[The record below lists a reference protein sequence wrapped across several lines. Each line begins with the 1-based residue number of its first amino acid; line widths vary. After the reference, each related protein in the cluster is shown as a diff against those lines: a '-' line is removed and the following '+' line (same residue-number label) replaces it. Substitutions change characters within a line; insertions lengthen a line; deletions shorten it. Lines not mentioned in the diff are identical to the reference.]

1 MALYIPD
8 ANILL
13 NALRKDAPCH
23 DACRSWLQERAR
35 LGDSVGLTEVVE
47 IALLRIGT
55 HPKLLS
61 MSLNDVLAFWKED
74 LWSYKGV
81 SRLAPGSRH
90 PEIFSKLLSQLELS
104 GNDVN
109 DAWLAAIALENQA
122 TLVSLDQGFSRF
134 KQLRWVDPSV

>member
-8 ANILL
+8 ANVLL
-13 NALRKDAPCH
+13 NALRKDAPFH
-23 DACRSWLQERAR
+23 INCRSWLQERAR

-61 MSLNDVLAFWKED
+61 MPPSDVLDFWKED

-81 SRLAPGSRH
+81 SRLVPGSRH
-90 PEIFSKLLSQLELS
+90 SEIFCKLLNQLQLS

-109 DAWLAAIALENQA
+109 DAWLAAMALENRA

-134 KQLRWVDPSV
+134 KQLLWLDPSV

>member
-23 DACRSWLQERAR
+23 KVCRSWLQARAR
-35 LGDSVGLTEVVE
+35 QGDSIGLTEVVE
-47 IALLRIGT
+47 ISLLRIGT
-55 HPKLLS
+55 HPKILS
-61 MSLNDVLAFWKED
+61 MPSSDVLAFWNED

-90 PEIFSKLLSQLELS
+90 SEIFSKLLSQLELS

-109 DAWLAAIALENQA
+109 DAWLAAIAMENQA

-134 KQLRWVDPSV
+134 KQLSWLDPSI

>member
-1 MALYIPD
+1 MALFIPD

-23 DACRSWLQERAR
+23 DVCRSWLQARAR
-35 LGDSVGLTEVVE
+35 LGDSIGLTEVVE

-61 MSLNDVLAFWKED
+61 MPPSDVLAFWNEG

-81 SRLAPGSRH
+81 FRLAPGSRH
-90 PEIFSKLLSQLELS
+90 SEIFCKLIARVQLR

-134 KQLRWVDPSV
+134 KQLSWLDPSI